1 MLGIYL
7 SMVDTQ
13 EEKLKVEEF
22 YNKYKNYLL
31 NYAFN
36 FLKEKSAS
44 EDAVH
49 EAIISMLNNKD
60 KYLTLTETEMK
71 KSATVILRNKCIDEL
86 RKDKKYSDIPMEEV
100 EIYVENNEKSIEEK
114 IILNDEIEKLQKL
127 FRNLDEVTKQI
138 LIMKYIENMSLNE
151 IGEQIGLTPK
161 HVSTKIY
168 RGKQKLK
175 KLYEEG
181 ENGRNYW

>member
-49 EAIISMLNNKD
+49 EAIISMLNNK
-60 KYLTLTETEMK
+60 
-71 KSATVILRNKCIDEL
+71 
-86 RKDKKYSDIPMEEV
+86 
-100 EIYVENNEKSIEEK
+100 
-114 IILNDEIEKLQKL
+114 
-127 FRNLDEVTKQI
+127 
-138 LIMKYIENMSLNE
+138 
-151 IGEQIGLTPK
+151 IGRASCRER
-161 HVSTKIY
+161 V
-168 RGKQKLK
+168 
-175 KLYEEG
+175 
-181 ENGRNYW
+181 

>member
-7 SMVDTQ
+7 SMVDTP

-31 NYAFN
+31 NYAFK
-36 FLKEKSAS
+36 FLKEKASS

-49 EAIISMLNNKD
+49 EAIISMLKNKD
-60 KYLTLTETEMK
+60 KYLVLSETEMK

-86 RKDKKYSDIPMEEV
+86 RKNQKYSGVPTEEV
-100 EIYVENNEKSIEEK
+100 EIYIEDGEKSLEEN
-114 IILNDEIEKLQKL
+114 IIINDEVEELQKL

-138 LIMKYIENMSLNE
+138 LIMKYIEDMSLKE
-151 IGEQIGLTPK
+151 IGEEMNLPPK

-168 RGKQKLK
+168 RGKQKLR
-175 KLYEEG
+175 KLKEE
-181 ENGRNYW
+181 EKWL